1 MAENKRQNSQNLTN
15 ASQLGR
21 TEEGERAKGVE
32 CSTGSE

>member
-1 MAENKRQNSQNLTN
+1 MAENKRQNSQNLTD

-21 TEEGERAKGVE
+21 IEVGEWAKGVE